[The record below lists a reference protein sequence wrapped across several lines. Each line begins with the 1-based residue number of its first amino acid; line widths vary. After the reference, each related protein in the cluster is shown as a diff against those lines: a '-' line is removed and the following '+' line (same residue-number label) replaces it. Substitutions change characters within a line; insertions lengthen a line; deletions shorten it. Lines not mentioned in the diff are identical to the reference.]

1 MSEAPSTQ
9 FAPTPPSPPPSA
21 RRRGRRAV
29 RIASGLAAVAA
40 VALFAARREDSPW
53 DPRPAP
59 PGAVVAYREVYRD
72 RPVRRFDKAWP
83 TPSGEAV
90 LFAVGSR
97 GALVRLSDRSTLA
110 EVDRAPYGDD
120 FGYETLHAAD
130 ARALA
135 VVTMFKPEA
144 PPCVVADDAFV
155 PAAAYARSDLD
166 PAGSSDA
173 ASGARPYRW
182 VGRGVPEVRVW
193 IGDDT
198 DPPWVETLSVGAA
211 PEGDGPRFVRTTTTS
226 DADYG
231 PCAVALYDPVTA
243 APTRRVVSQRRF
255 AAPLDDRPNR
265 TGLLWAVDAARGLIA
280 RTHAG
285 RVVVATFDA
294 PDDELLT
301 FGEGVIGVAR
311 DADGWLTG
319 DKGGYVRRWRD
330 GREIEAM
337 RAFAGDVR
345 DFDGEDGLYWAT
357 SERRRRLTAGWRTA
371 WPCRI
376 AVLTPGS
383 SFSARP
389 ESPPFVAAN
398 GLVVEEKRETKT
410 HYRRDSDGRL
420 VAEPVRGDLARCVRG
435 RWCAPAD
442 ERRSAARVFAIGER
456 GPEDLGGAEPPN
468 SAAAAL
474 AWVGGVLFARGR
486 SVDVDAVLRDFGD
499 GYASGES
506 ADADRIPFHYLM
518 FWDSTV
524 PKRASKGSV
533 FGGDGRIS
541 ASLDAAFRLRRSRGA
556 EDVGSAQTWTNRR
569 PIVAAEILPSPDG
582 RHIAL
587 IGYSLDAGT
596 RRAHA
601 QLRFG
606 SFARGLAGTE
616 PREVALPPSAVSFDL
631 GPPYFRRPCA
641 FLSDGTLAVADSDRV
656 EFVHVPTGTTVG
668 VLPVA
673 AEALAVRPGD
683 DELAVS
689 AGSEVRIYRRTS
701 ADR

>member
-1 MSEAPSTQ
+1 MSEAPSPQ
-9 FAPTPPSPPPSA
+9 SAPTPPSPPPSA
-21 RRRGRRAV
+21 RRRGRRALLS
-29 RIASGLAAVAA
+29 ACGLAVAAAVAA
-40 VALFAARREDSPW
+40 YSSRREDPPW

-59 PGAVVAYREVYRD
+59 PDAVVAYREVYRD
-72 RPVRRFDKAWP
+72 RPVRRFDQAWP
-83 TPSGEAV
+83 TPNGEAV
-90 LFAVGSR
+90 LFAVGAR
-97 GALVRLSDRSTLA
+97 AALVRLSDRSTLA

-135 VVTMFKPEA
+135 VVSLFKPEA

-173 ASGARPYRW
+173 APTARPYRW

-193 IGDDT
+193 IGDGT
-198 DPPWVETLSVGAA
+198 DPPRVEALSVGAA

-255 AAPLDDRPNR
+255 AAPLDGRPNR

-285 RVVVATFDA
+285 RVVVSTFDA

-319 DKGGYVRRWRD
+319 DKAGHVRRWRD
-330 GREIEAM
+330 GREVEAM
-337 RAFAGDVR
+337 RAFAGDVG
-345 DFDGEDGLYWAT
+345 DFGGEDGLYWAT
-357 SERRRRLTAGWRTA
+357 SERRRPSADGRDA

-383 SFSARP
+383 SFKSRAV
-389 ESPPFVAAN
+389 SPPFLAGN
-398 GLVVEEKRETKT
+398 GLVVEETFRTQAL
-410 HYRRDSDGRL
+410 YRRDADGRL
-420 VAEPVRGDLARCVRG
+420 FAEPVRGDLARRVRG

-442 ERRSAARVFAIGER
+442 ERRSAARVFAFGER

-468 SAAAAL
+468 SAAVAL
-474 AWVGGVLFARGR
+474 AWVGGRLFARGR

-499 GYASGES
+499 GYAQDEF
-506 ADADRIPFHYLM
+506 AAEDRAPNWYVL
-518 FWDSTV
+518 FWDQSVGTRGGAAPV
-524 PKRASKGSV
+524 PD
-533 FGGDGRIS
+533 GGGRIS
-541 ASLDAAFRLRRSRGA
+541 ASLDAVFRLRRRRGA
-556 EDVGSAQTWTNRR
+556 EDEGSAQTWTNRR

-582 RHIAL
+582 RHFAL

-606 SFARGLAGTE
+606 SFARGLARTE
-616 PREVALPPSAVSFDL
+616 PRELALPSSAVSFDL

-641 FLSDGTLAVADSDRV
+641 FLSDGALAVADSDRV

-668 VLPVA
+668 VLPGA

-683 DELAVS
+683 DEIAVS
-689 AGSEVRIYRRTS
+689 AGTEIRIYRRTS